1 MFYTKEDTGKPLSEQ
16 HATRCHVGNVAR
28 VYFAVFPRVPR
39 LRARVRFPTA
49 PGKPQ
54 SIFMLVLPGFAFV
67 LPLAGF
73 FVVVVAGGVVDVV
86 GAVAVVVVL
95 LLLLCFRGLG
105 FIEPAVPNENDLF
118 SPGTVI
124 SVTRLPIFL
133 TRRETAGSAG
143 GGLRLGVG
151 GVKSPNIIVAP
162 V

>member
-1 MFYTKEDTGKPLSEQ
+1 
-16 HATRCHVGNVAR
+16 
-28 VYFAVFPRVPR
+28 
-39 LRARVRFPTA
+39 
-49 PGKPQ
+49 
-54 SIFMLVLPGFAFV
+54 MLVLPGFAFG

-105 FIEPAVPNENDLF
+105 LPVPAVPNENVLF
-118 SPGTVI
+118 SPGTLV
-124 SVTRLPIFL
+124 SVTRVPTFR
-133 TRRETAGSAG
+133 TRRDTAGKAG